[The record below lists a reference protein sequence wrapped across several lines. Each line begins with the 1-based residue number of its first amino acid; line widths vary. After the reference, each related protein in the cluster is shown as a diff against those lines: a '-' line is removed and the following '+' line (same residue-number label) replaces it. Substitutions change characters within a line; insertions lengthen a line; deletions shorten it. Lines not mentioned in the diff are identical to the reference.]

1 MATQSADGRSRLSEI
16 AVVVVIFF
24 GVAGIA
30 FWQFAT
36 SFAEQDANSG
46 GPFDNAAMF
55 PRLIAW
61 SLIILGILQIAR
73 TLVFGGNGDSG
84 RSPGEKPGTER
95 ETVPSAIDEDAT
107 RLTLRALGCLATFVL
122 YLSIVTT
129 VGYVATTI
137 VMLLVMFIILGARPI
152 FALAVAVGATFVA
165 GFVFGTLLKV
175 VLPVGRL
182 GLPTVF

>member
-1 MATQSADGRSRLSEI
+1 MATQSADGRSRLAEI

-46 GPFDNAAMF
+46 GPFDNAAMY

-61 SLIILGILQIAR
+61 SLIILGAVQVATTLIFKR
-73 TLVFGGNGDSG
+73 TDVPAGGSEPVAGAKGEDGG
-84 RSPGEKPGTER
+84 R
-95 ETVPSAIDEDAT
+95 
-107 RLTLRALGCLATFVL
+107 LLLRALACFATFIL
-122 YLSIVTT
+122 YLSVVTT
-129 VGYVATTI
+129 VGYIAATI
-137 VMLLVMFIILGARPI
+137 VMLLVMFVILGARPI
-152 FALAVAVGATFVA
+152 AAAVVAVAATFVA
-165 GFVFGTLLKV
+165 GFVFGTLLNV

>member
-1 MATQSADGRSRLSEI
+1 MSTNSHQYRSRLADI

-36 SFAEQDANSG
+36 SFAEQGANSG

-61 SLIILGILQIAR
+61 TLIILGVVQVATSLLSKGTGA
-73 TLVFGGNGDSG
+73 GDG
-84 RSPGEKPGTER
+84 RSEPAAAQGQDDG
-95 ETVPSAIDEDAT
+95 
-107 RLTLRALGCLATFVL
+107 RLLLRALACLATFIL
-122 YLSIVTT
+122 YLSVVTT
-129 VGYVATTI
+129 VGYITATI
-137 VMLLVMFIILGARPI
+137 VMLLVMFVILGARPI
-152 FALAVAVGATFVA
+152 VAAVVAVAATFVA
-165 GFVFGTLLKV
+165 GLIFGTLLNV

>member
-1 MATQSADGRSRLSEI
+1 MQSGEMRGRLAEI
-16 AVVVVIFF
+16 AVVVVIFLGLA
-24 GVAGIA
+24 GVA

-36 SFAEQDANSG
+36 SFAAQNANSG

-61 SLIILGILQIAR
+61 ALIILGILQIAK
-73 TLVFGGNGDSG
+73 TLILGATGASATPAGRKPESGSQPVRPEDGD
-84 RSPGEKPGTER
+84 
-95 ETVPSAIDEDAT
+95 DAL
-107 RLTLRALGCLATFVL
+107 RLTLRAVGCLATFVL

-129 VGYVATTI
+129 VGYIATTI
-137 VMLLVMFIILGARPI
+137 VMLLTMFTILGARPI
-152 FALAVAVGATFVA
+152 VALAVAVGATFVA